1 MREKSRQ
8 SKLAELRAKTDQ
20 DLAGVIDG
28 ELGVGIALTT
38 ANDFDSADHA
48 SAEQAYASAMKFL
61 PKLDDPAEVA
71 ALERK
76 TKRLRKAID
85 QRVQTERLL

>member
-1 MREKSRQ
+1 MSERSRQ

-20 DLAGVIDG
+20 DLAHVIHS
-28 ELGVGIALTT
+28 ELGVGIALAS
-38 ANDFDSADHA
+38 ANDFDSANHA

-71 ALERK
+71 AVE
-76 TKRLRKAID
+76 TKSKQLRKAID
-85 QRVQTERLL
+85 KRVQTRRSR